1 MNKRKSTAS
10 GSNIFVHF
18 DMQGNATLVRKA
30 NGLPDVHLSD
40 FKVTHLL
47 GQGAFGKVFY
57 ATLPPVENGNNK
69 RYAIKTIRKDRLV
82 DNPASIPACNIEYQI
97 LFQAT
102 NPFLCTM
109 DYFFHSNE
117 RFYFVMDLVEG
128 GSLQAHH
135 RYEGRF

>member
-1 MNKRKSTAS
+1 
-10 GSNIFVHF
+10 
-18 DMQGNATLVRKA
+18 MQGNAALVRKA
-30 NGLPDVHLSD
+30 AGLPDVQLSD

-47 GQGAFGKVFY
+47 GQGAFGKVFF
-57 ATLPPVENGNNK
+57 ATLTDADNDK

-82 DNPASIPACNIEYQI
+82 DSPASIPACNIEYQV

-109 DYFFHSNE
+109 NYFFHSNE

-135 RYEGRF
+135 RQEGRFSSELRVKQYAA